1 MATVTE
7 ASVTIIGE
15 SVQVRGNLS
24 GDEDLHVLGRV
35 EGSLQLERTLVVA
48 ESGVVKAE
56 VSVRNAIVSGVV
68 VGNIHASESVE
79 ITRQGRMV
87 GDIAAPR
94 VIIVDGASFR
104 GNVDMGDIEN
114 MPARPPRRERPEPT
128 PIPREA
134 KGKSAPAK
142 ADKREE
148 KKAPAADERTVV
160 EDKAPPSERAEPTKE
175 TARPEDATARTVV
188 TRPPT
193 TPPGKKPGFL
203 NPPKAKGLPPKK
215 QKSSRVV
222 VKRR

>member
-87 GDIAAPR
+87 GDINAPR

-114 MPARPPRRERPEPT
+114 MPARPPRKERPEPAPVARDT
-128 PIPREA
+128 KA
-134 KGKSAPAK
+134 KPAAK
-142 ADKREE
+142 ADKRDD
-148 KKAPAADERTVV
+148 KKAPAAEDRTVV
-160 EDKAPPSERAEPTKE
+160 EEKAPAEAKEAAPASSEAP
-175 TARPEDATARTVV
+175 ARTVV
-188 TRPPT
+188 TRPPAP
-193 TPPGKKPGFL
+193 PPGKKPGFL

>member
-56 VSVRNAIVSGVV
+56 VSVRNAVVSGVV
-68 VGNIHASESVE
+68 VGNIHATESVE

-87 GDIAAPR
+87 GDINAPR

-104 GNVDMGDIEN
+104 GNIDMGDIEN

-128 PIPREA
+128 PIARDTRA
-134 KGKSAPAK
+134 KAPAK
-142 ADKREE
+142 PEKREE
-148 KKAPAADERTVV
+148 TKPADARTIVEEKAPAAKADAPKDDETAESANPSRTVI
-160 EDKAPPSERAEPTKE
+160 
-175 TARPEDATARTVV
+175 
-188 TRPPT
+188 TRPPAAA
-193 TPPGKKPGFL
+193 PGKKPAFL

-215 QKSSRVV
+215 QKTARVV